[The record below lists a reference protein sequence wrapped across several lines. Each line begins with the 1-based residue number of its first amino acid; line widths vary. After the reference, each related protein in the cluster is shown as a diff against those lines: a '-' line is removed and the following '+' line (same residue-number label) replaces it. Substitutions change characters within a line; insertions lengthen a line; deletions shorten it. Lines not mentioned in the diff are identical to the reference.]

1 MGAII
6 KDETEVI
13 EQLRSLPEDIRQLLS
28 HHLRNA
34 LTGILGGA
42 QSNRL
47 DIIEDSARHLK
58 EDLERFGL

>member
-13 EQLRSLPEDIRQLLS
+13 LQLQSMPEEVREILA
-28 HHLRNA
+28 HHLRNC

-42 QSNRL
+42 QANRL
-47 DIIEDSARHLK
+47 DIVEDSAKHLK